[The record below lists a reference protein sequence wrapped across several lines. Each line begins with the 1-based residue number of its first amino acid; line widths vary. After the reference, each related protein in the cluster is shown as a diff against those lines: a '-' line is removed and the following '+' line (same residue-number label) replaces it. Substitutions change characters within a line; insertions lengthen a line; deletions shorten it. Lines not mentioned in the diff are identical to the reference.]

1 MNIKVDIKKIF
12 LSITTFLAISKC
24 SPESISTVS
33 IISQIM
39 EIIGNI
45 GIQEKSAI
53 EQLNVA
59 LENELIK
66 QFPYFNLEQCKG
78 IITECFSEEKIEKY
92 LLDDERKEFAY
103 FLKESV
109 LKMAMKNSE
118 VNDIKYIENN
128 VNYEDIANNIINF
141 LKTIIAENE
150 VLREFEHR
158 IISSHTMSLVNC
170 TKNTL
175 QQVLDIISKPNS
187 AYLWHTPKLGNRRS
201 DALRFHY
208 SSIDIGLYDRSNY
221 LEILRNFCGYDK
233 DMEFLSDSPKF
244 LWWIIT
250 GKGGVG
256 KSRLAFEFSKEMEIE
271 GWTVCYPY
279 NNKKDTLYRCSE
291 NLPNNTLFILDYTE
305 SDYADIGEWLVSFS
319 ANKYKNIKVRVL
331 LIQRFLGKI
340 DWLISHQ
347 SLSEK
352 NSIRSCA
359 YQNGE
364 SLEID
369 TISDNGIKQ
378 MMLEFAYGK
387 VSTDE
392 IEKLFD
398 ILCKIDTLKRPLFAL
413 AVVDAYINGKEISEE
428 HELLEYLCE
437 KEMDSIR
444 GRIYR
449 VFKENSEELC
459 NIAKNIYIMATMV
472 GKFNLMSQISILLPE
487 DYAYINNL
495 YYKTQNKFYMET
507 MLFDSTGED
516 VFCQPIEP
524 DIIGEAFVL
533 KYINEDKNLLQNAW
547 NNPYSMSRFVTRLH
561 QDFEDKLWE
570 IQEYTDSPV
579 LPEETTEIKQG
590 TFFNCTYLRNID
602 LPDKIN
608 IIENSAFRLC
618 TNLTNVSFPKNIK
631 EIGDSAFKNCRN
643 LIKVELP
650 EGLKSIGNLAF
661 CGCSNLIEIN
671 LPDSLIFLGDMAF
684 SDCKKLTR
692 IKIPESITNDL
703 FDPFKGCDELNDIE
717 LPLNIA
723 GIMNFMF
730 GPDDETKIEIKYRNE
745 EWEDE
750 LIKELEKE
758 ELLNEQSQYY

>member
-1 MNIKVDIKKIF
+1 
-12 LSITTFLAISKC
+12 
-24 SPESISTVS
+24 
-33 IISQIM
+33 M